1 MEGSRLQAAEE
12 TGTHQDEGR
21 EDGPQTSE
29 RNTCVHSCSGKQTSW
44 QAEMGEE
51 AARLVPADCTAMLT
65 AAVLVKVVNELPLP
79 HRVWRET
86 CCGSGS
92 LRAQARH

>member
-1 MEGSRLQAAEE
+1 MEGSRLQAAKE
-12 TGTHQDEGR
+12 TGTQQDEGR
-21 EDGPQTSE
+21 EDGTQTSE
-29 RNTCVHSCSGKQTSW
+29 RNTRVHSRSGKQTSW

-65 AAVLVKVVNELPLP
+65 ADMLVKVVNDLPLP

-86 CCGSGS
+86 GRGSGS
-92 LRAQARH
+92 LRAQARY

>member
-21 EDGPQTSE
+21 EDRPQTSE
-29 RNTCVHSCSGKQTSW
+29 RNTRVHSRSGKQTSW

-65 AAVLVKVVNELPLP
+65 ADMLVKVVNSLT
-79 HRVWRET
+79 VWRET
-86 CCGSGS
+86 GRGSGS